1 MEVINLESKKNYKIV
16 NINFN
21 LDNEKDLELY
31 NYLKAKR
38 GRGNFIKDLI
48 ESYLAGDTAAPIT
61 NISKKEE
68 ITIDDTDIDEFF
80 NQENKK
86 ESGMLKATSLQ
97 QGKHRN
103 KNI

>member
-68 ITIDDTDIDEFF
+68 ITIDDTDIDEWFF
-80 NQENKK
+80 D
-86 ESGMLKATSLQ
+86 
-97 QGKHRN
+97 
-103 KNI
+103 